1 MWIPLDKGLQ
11 ELVDYWKYMVYDN
24 MDSRLESIF
33 VAADDDN
40 SGDLDYPEFT
50 DLIERISRTEHSTLT
65 SRSTLRMYSQMSL
78 HEKVDAAVFAKVSRS
93 FELAKI
99 NVGKPGRPRRDSKT
113 AQERATVFKLL
124 KGHWQHLE
132 GKVLPLVYS
141 LKHTSRGHVMEEVVN
156 LLRSL
161 LREEEDAENA
171 VHCFRC
177 SALSCMPDSLCSQ
190 R

>member
-99 NVGKPGRPRRDSKT
+99 NVGKPGRPRRDRRPPK
-113 AQERATVFKLL
+113 
-124 KGHWQHLE
+124 
-132 GKVLPLVYS
+132 
-141 LKHTSRGHVMEEVVN
+141 
-156 LLRSL
+156 
-161 LREEEDAENA
+161 
-171 VHCFRC
+171 
-177 SALSCMPDSLCSQ
+177 SAPQSSSC
-190 R
+190 